1 MRFFYKRPRLDQVSD
16 ELETLMEVMVSDLFI
31 YLDLFVFSFIFTMF
45 LSPVIPSL
53 TLSILFFLASYSFF
67 GCLYYFVISKISIK
81 K

>member
-1 MRFFYKRPRLDQVSD
+1 MRFLYKRPRLDQVSD
-16 ELETLMEVMVSDLFI
+16 ELDTLMEVMVSDLFI

-53 TLSILFFLASYSFF
+53 TIAILFFLASYSFF
-67 GCLYYFVISKISIK
+67 GCLYYFVIGKITIK

>member
-1 MRFFYKRPRLDQVSD
+1 MRFLYKRPKLDHVSE

-31 YLDLFVFSFIFTMF
+31 YLDLFIFSFIFTIF

-53 TLSILFFLASYSFF
+53 TMALLFFLASYSFF
-67 GCLYYFVISKISIK
+67 GCLYYFVISKITIK